1 MVLDSPH
8 GKGHIASMAESTRKK
23 RPRDPNQLGKMIVDI
38 SVGEVEDRGL
48 TAEEQGKDPAAVDL
62 GRRGGLKGG
71 KARAKALTPE
81 QRAEIA
87 RVAASARWKK
97 K

>member
-1 MVLDSPH
+1 
-8 GKGHIASMAESTRKK
+8 MADHTRKK
-23 RPRDPNQLGKMIVDI
+23 RPRDPSQLGKMIVDI

-48 TAEEQGKDPAAVDL
+48 TAEEQGKDAAAVSL

-71 KARAKALTPE
+71 KARSKALTPE
-81 QRAEIA
+81 QRAQIA